1 MKHRITLT
9 ITSLLSILLFTLHWA
24 DEVARGIEPGTLS
37 ASGGLLI
44 LAVWLCGTLVLG
56 GERRSGLIIMLVGA
70 LLASGVPVLHMSG
83 KGLVGGRIA
92 ANSSGAL
99 FWVWTLIALSA
110 CGTLSLVLSVREL
123 WGFRRSSAPRA

>member
-1 MKHRITLT
+1 MKHRVTLT
-9 ITSLLSILLFTLHWA
+9 IASLLSILLFTLHWA
-24 DEVARGIEPGTLS
+24 DEVARGMEPGTLS

-56 GERRSGLIIMLVGA
+56 GERRSGLVIMLVGA
-70 LLASGVPVLHMSG
+70 LLAAGVPLLHMSG

-99 FWVWTLIALSA
+99 FWVWTLIALNAS
-110 CGTLSLVLSVREL
+110 GTLSLVLAVWEL
-123 WGFRRSSAPRA
+123 WMFRRKP